1 MRAPATP
8 EPDPSLFGISASNL
22 ERGEL
27 AAAAN
32 RKLVAGVES
41 QLAWLKS
48 TPELTEQQRK
58 QLIRWCA
65 ALREM
70 NEQRRRQLAGQ
81 AETLAKLLA
90 LLRSDPNGQRAE
102 LFRAH
107 AATLDALAASASSVA
122 AIIELTAEIDR
133 RLAGG

>member
-1 MRAPATP
+1 MPEPATP
-8 EPDPSLFGISASNL
+8 EPDPRLFGISASNL

-27 AAAAN
+27 AAVAN
-32 RKLVAGVES
+32 RKLVAGVKS

-48 TPELTEQQRK
+48 TPELTEQQRER
-58 QLIRWCA
+58 LIRWCA
-65 ALREM
+65 ALKEM
-70 NEQRRRQLAGQ
+70 NEQRRGQLAGQ
-81 AETLAKLLA
+81 AETIAKLLA
-90 LLRSDPNGQRAE
+90 LLRSDPNGQHAE
-102 LFRAH
+102 LFRAQ